1 MDLGL
6 EFGEEGVKIAKGTSG
21 VEGEEGSNLG
31 EFDVEWGVEEGE
43 DSLVLGGGVMGWKWG
58 DFNVA
63 NVESRRVAE
72 HLVVERRERLR
83 KVGDCGRGHLFR
95 ERKRR

>member
-1 MDLGL
+1 
-6 EFGEEGVKIAKGTSG
+6 

-31 EFDVEWGVEEGE
+31 EFDMEWGIEEGE

-83 KVGDCGRGHLFR
+83 KVGDEWRIHLFR
-95 ERKRR
+95 ER